1 MSNSDK
7 LTLPP
12 VIGHRGAMAYAPENT
27 EASFRQAKARGCAWV
42 EFDVRLTRDGVPVLI
57 HDAALNRTTDGTG
70 RVAARDYAS
79 LAERDAGGWFAP
91 EFAGERI
98 LTLARAVALLGEL
111 GLGANI
117 ELKPTRRHQAA
128 LVNAV
133 TAVLRARWPDTL
145 PPPLLSSFDRK
156 ILAALAALD
165 VPWPR
170 GYLAKAL
177 PRRWRWQASR
187 LGCASIHCAHQHLK
201 KPQARAVKAAGF
213 VLAAYTVND
222 PARMATLFDWGVDAV
237 FADAPDRLIAA
248 L

>member
-1 MSNSDK
+1 
-7 LTLPP
+7 
-12 VIGHRGAMAYAPENT
+12 MAYAPENT
-27 EASFRQAKARGCAWV
+27 EASFREAKARGCAWV

-57 HDAALNRTTDGTG
+57 HDAALNRTTDGKG
-70 RVAARDYAS
+70 RVAAHDYAS
-79 LAERDAGGWFAP
+79 LAERDAGRWFAP

-117 ELKPTRRHQAA
+117 ELKPTRRHQVA
-128 LVNAV
+128 LANAV
-133 TAVLRARWPDTL
+133 ASVLRARWPDTL

-177 PRRWRWQASR
+177 PRRWRAQANR
-187 LGCASIHCAHQHLK
+187 LGCTSIHCAHQRLK
-201 KPQARAVKAAGF
+201 KPQAQAVKAAGF
-213 VLAAYTVND
+213 TLAAYTVND
-222 PARMATLFDWGVDAV
+222 PARMATLFDWGVDTV